1 MCFLKRYKQKYSFRK
16 HTYALKKQMKG
27 ELTMEE
33 RFLPIG
39 SVVKLKDGQ
48 KRLMITGFLPIEQN
62 ENGEKNVWD
71 YSGCL
76 YPEGIIVSS
85 TNYLFNHSQIEE
97 VHFIG
102 LVDEEEEQFKQK
114 LNKAIE
120 ELGNK

>member
-1 MCFLKRYKQKYSFRK
+1 
-16 HTYALKKQMKG
+16 
-27 ELTMEE
+27 MEG

-39 SVVKLKDGQ
+39 SVVKLKDGE
-48 KRLMITGFLPIEQN
+48 KNLMITGFLQYEDNKDGKKEIY
-62 ENGEKNVWD
+62 D
-71 YSGCL
+71 YCGCL
-76 YPEGIIVSS
+76 YPEGIITS
-85 TNYLFNHSQIEE
+85 TDNYLFNHSQIEE

>member
-1 MCFLKRYKQKYSFRK
+1 
-16 HTYALKKQMKG
+16 
-27 ELTMEE
+27 MEE

-85 TNYLFNHSQIEE
+85 TNYLFIHSQIEE

>member
-1 MCFLKRYKQKYSFRK
+1 
-16 HTYALKKQMKG
+16 
-27 ELTMEE
+27 MEE

-39 SVVKLKDGQ
+39 SVVKLKEGK
-48 KRLMITGFLPIEQN
+48 KRLMITGFLPIEQK